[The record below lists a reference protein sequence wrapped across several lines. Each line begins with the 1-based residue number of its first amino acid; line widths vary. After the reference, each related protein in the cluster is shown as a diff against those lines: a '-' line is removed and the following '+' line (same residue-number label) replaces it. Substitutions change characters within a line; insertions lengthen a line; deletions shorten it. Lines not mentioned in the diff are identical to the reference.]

1 MRPPAYGRNQTGK
14 LQHPYLA
21 ITVPG
26 TVKTIRLARSLPI
39 AVQLLLVNTF
49 GIALGF
55 YLLFPY
61 LATYLRD
68 NLHLAAAVVGA
79 VLGLRVLCQQGL
91 TLVGGTLAD
100 RIGHRPMII
109 AGCALRTVAFAMFA
123 VFDNVAGLIAASML
137 VGFAGALFSPAS
149 RAYLAIAAGEKRLD
163 AFALQNIAMTV
174 GALAGPLIGSVLVA
188 IDFRWTAGGSAAVFA
203 ILTIWQLFKLPA
215 HHIDRDTGSTLAS
228 WREVLQNKAFVGFAI
243 ATSVLFL
250 FYNQFYLSL
259 PLEATRVTGWI
270 GATSG
275 VFIASTI
282 VTLLAQVRLIRW
294 LNRRA
299 SPGTAVA
306 LGLAII
312 GVSFVPLALSMA
324 FIGDDQ
330 SLWAAI
336 PVALAAIGLTLG
348 LDIAQPFT
356 QELVVGFARPALTGT
371 YLGMFGTASG
381 IATALGN
388 TGIGAVD
395 DLGRGWSVP
404 WLSAAGLF
412 VVALGTSAA
421 VYRMHRRGRLSG
433 MAESP
438 QDGESATAEVE
449 HGEVVVRGPGLSG
462 SPGDAGNPTGLPV
475 EEAEPA
481 PTRNT

>member
-1 MRPPAYGRNQTGK
+1 
-14 LQHPYLA
+14 
-21 ITVPG
+21 
-26 TVKTIRLARSLPI
+26 VKTIRLARSFPA

-68 NLHLAAAVVGA
+68 HLHLAAAVVGA

-100 RIGHRPMII
+100 RIGVRPMII

-123 VFDNVAGLIAASML
+123 VFDNVAGLVAASML
-137 VGFAGALFSPAS
+137 VGFAGAIFSPAS

-163 AFALQNIAMTV
+163 AFALQNVAMTV

-188 IDFRWTAGGSAAVFA
+188 FDFRLTAAGAASVFGV
-203 ILTIWQLFKLPA
+203 LTVWQVFKLPA
-215 HHIDRDTGSTLAS
+215 HPVAKDTGSTLAS
-228 WREVLQNKAFVGFAI
+228 WKEVLSNKGFVAFAI

-270 GATSG
+270 GATTG
-275 VFIASTI
+275 VFLASTI
-282 VTLLAQVRLIRW
+282 VTLLAQVRLVRW
-294 LNRRA
+294 LNRRVA
-299 SPGTAVA
+299 PGIAVTA
-306 LGLAII
+306 GLAI
-312 GVSFVPLALSMA
+312 VAASFVPLALSMA
-324 FIGDDQ
+324 FIGDDV

-336 PVALAAIGLTLG
+336 PVALAAIALTLG
-348 LDIAQPFT
+348 LDIAQPFA

-371 YLGMFGTASG
+371 YIGMFGTASG

-388 TGIGAVD
+388 TGVGAVD
-395 DLGRGWSVP
+395 DLGRGISLP
-404 WLSAAGLF
+404 WLSAAGLSVLAF
-412 VVALGTSAA
+412 ATAAA
-421 VYRMHRRGRLSG
+421 VYVMHRRGTLPR
-433 MAESP
+433 P
-438 QDGESATAEVE
+438 PESAQDRESASGEVE

-462 SPGDAGNPTGLPV
+462 SPGNAGDPTGLPV
-475 EEAEPA
+475 DEAEPA
-481 PTRNT
+481 ATRNS